1 MQKSAISTHSKT
13 KDNPGSSKTTRSG
26 AVDEFDYMTDWKRVF
41 HQIWIQ
47 IKWLNSFGQINEV
60 ALLKI
65 LKKFKKNFFT
75 FAERSVDS
83 GEQI

>member
-1 MQKSAISTHSKT
+1 METHNKPKGTAGTKRSAAI
-13 KDNPGSSKTTRSG
+13 
-26 AVDEFDYMTDWKRVF
+26 DEFDYMTDWKRVF
-41 HQIWIQ
+41 HQIWIH

-75 FAERSVDS
+75 FAERSV
-83 GEQI
+83 GVEE

>member
-1 MQKSAISTHSKT
+1 MTHEKH
-13 KDNPGSSKTTRSG
+13 KDAPGSSKTKRSE

-41 HQIWIQ
+41 HQIWIH

-75 FAERSVDS
+75 FAERSV
-83 GEQI
+83 GVEEQI